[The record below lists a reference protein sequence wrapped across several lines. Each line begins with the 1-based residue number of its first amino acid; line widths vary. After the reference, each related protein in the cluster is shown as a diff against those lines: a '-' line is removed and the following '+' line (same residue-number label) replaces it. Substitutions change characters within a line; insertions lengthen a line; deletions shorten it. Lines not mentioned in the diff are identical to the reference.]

1 MTHANQSS
9 LTLNFDHE
17 FDEDVDKTVKESIRS
32 FLISS
37 HYSAQDI
44 THDIDRQF
52 KVGQHYPGGY
62 VDQVED
68 IFIFVSKF
76 IPADHAAQDRLVDL
90 VKEIRKLTPQI
101 DRPSWESFLADN
113 GKMSIVEAFYGKYS
127 SLNADTILTY
137 PRRTGSG

>member
-1 MTHANQSS
+1 MTRNASAIDVTLCKSITGYKSAIESLHPLSILIRINWPVMTHANQSS

-68 IFIFVSKF
+68 TFIFVSKV

-90 VKEIRKLTPQI
+90 VKEIRELTSQI
-101 DRPSWESFLADN
+101 DRPS
-113 GKMSIVEAFYGKYS
+113 
-127 SLNADTILTY
+127 
-137 PRRTGSG
+137 